1 MPKYIGFE
9 HVGCMACG
17 KDEPSPY
24 GRGLTVPLGGHRC
37 GICRQLAA
45 IHDMLV
51 YLMKR

>member
-1 MPKYIGFE
+1 MARYTGWE
-9 HVGCMACG
+9 RVSCVACG

-24 GRGLTVPLGGHRC
+24 ERGLTIPVGGHRC